1 MTEDA
6 LVFGGVGSVADAH
19 SIAQRAQGD
28 FGSPFALITLGALAN
43 LFAVGVLNNVDGFTQ
58 ISGGADQRFDIDIA
72 HAQTGVDFP

>member
-1 MTEDA
+1 MTEGA
-6 LVFGGVGSVADAH
+6 LVFGGVGSVAHAH
-19 SIAQRAQGD
+19 GIAQSAQSD
-28 FGSPFALITLGALAN
+28 FGRSLALITLGALAN